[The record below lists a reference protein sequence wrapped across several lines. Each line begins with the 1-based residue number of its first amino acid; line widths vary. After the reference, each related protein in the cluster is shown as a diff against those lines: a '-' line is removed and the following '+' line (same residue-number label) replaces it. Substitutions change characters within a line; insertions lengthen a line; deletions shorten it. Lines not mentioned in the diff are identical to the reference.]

1 MCVAYYIVP
10 ERPVPDLDCFVDGKA
25 LAHVRDGVIERLCRE
40 AKVRPLE
47 DFLSE
52 SPEEAAATFEYEGID
67 LPPDGFPP
75 EQWFAAADGL
85 ETVRALLARV
95 GELATKGKV
104 AAVTSDLQHYEE
116 VLVGLDRAGVRWH
129 LAIDY

>member
-1 MCVAYYIVP
+1 MSVAYYIVP

-25 LAHVRDGVIERLCRE
+25 LAHVRDGVIERVCRE

-47 DFLSE
+47 DFLSD
-52 SPEEAAATFEYEGID
+52 SPEETAATFEHEGID

-85 ETVRALLARV
+85 ETVRALLARL
-95 GELATKGKV
+95 GELERKGTRV
-104 AAVTSDLQHYEE
+104 ADDLRNYEE
-116 VLVGLDRAGVRWH
+116 VLVGLERAGVRWH
-129 LAIDY
+129 LAVDY

>member
-1 MCVAYYIVP
+1 MSVAYYIVP

-40 AKVRPLE
+40 SKVRPLE
-47 DFLSE
+47 DFQSE
-52 SPEEAAATFEYEGID
+52 NPEDAAAFFEDAGID

-95 GELATKGKV
+95 SELAAKGKS
-104 AAVTSDLQHYEE
+104 AAVADDLRNYEE
-116 VLVGLDRAGVRWH
+116 VLVGLERAGVRWH
-129 LAIDY
+129 LAVDY